1 MTPFDNALAV
11 RLAYE
16 TNKKKVKTTDL
27 KDALS
32 KMDVTGHGK
41 VKKAD
46 CYTAL
51 CEIIVLRDGG
61 LTEVVEYAHLEAQY
75 NMMMFPSEP
84 IVEPEVVIEEK
95 PVVEPE
101 PEVVVEPEIVAEPE
115 PVVEKPV
122 QKKKVKSKAKS
133 QKPSLG
139 KALIALLVA
148 QEDGSS
154 FLEKSVLDSLGL
166 NVMMEAEAWGL
177 NPEGTEHA
185 STTVRPNEAQRT
197 LMAKFKTVEVMEDG
211 LYLYGDESGIAP
223 NFRRKPRR
231 YDWSAI
237 CTALYNKHR
246 VDGSDKALITKADC
260 EAECGHSKYIRSS
273 SWTDFNDCVNADNG
287 MYKGAGRAG
296 FVGQCLRSGGGDWEL
311 FLWPASSDV
320 LPVQEEERAK
330 LKARKE
336 YRERMAAEEE
346 SKSEQVAA

>member
-1 MTPFDNALAV
+1 MTPFENALSV

-16 TNKKKVKTTDL
+16 TNKKKVKAVDL

-32 KMDVTGHGK
+32 KMEVTGHEK

-61 LTEVVEYAHLEAQY
+61 LTEPVEYNHLEAQY
-75 NMMMFPSEP
+75 NMMMHPSEP
-84 IVEPEVVIEEK
+84 IVEPEVVS
-95 PVVEPE
+95 EPE
-101 PEVVVEPEIVAEPE
+101 PEVVVEPEIVPEPE
-115 PVVEKPV
+115 TVVEKPV
-122 QKKKVKSKAKS
+122 QKKKAKSKAK
-133 QKPSLG
+133 KPSLG

-154 FLEKSVLDSLGL
+154 FLEKSVLNSLGL
-166 NVMMEAEAWGL
+166 NVLMEAEAWGL
-177 NPEGTEHA
+177 NEEGTEHA

-197 LMAKFKTVEVMEDG
+197 LMTKFKTVEVMEEG
-211 LYLYGDESGIAP
+211 IYLYDDESGIAP

-231 YDWSAI
+231 YDWEAI

-246 VDGSDKALITKADC
+246 IDGSDKALITKADC

-273 SWTDFNDCVNADNG
+273 SWTDFNNCVNADNG

-296 FVGQCLRSGGGDWEL
+296 FVGQCLRSGGGEWEL

-320 LPVQEEERAK
+320 TPVQEEERAK